1 VCVCVCV
8 YTHLRLYLRLIIAI
22 MATYPLQLFVVT
34 DICEEAMFK
43 PGRLSTRFKLL
54 KQVVFRCGL
63 VLLAAGVAVA
73 IPNFGLLIGLI
84 GALGSSA
91 LQFIFPA
98 MFHLRIFRDDFWVWK
113 LLSVFYVAFGVVGGV
128 LGTVQTVQ
136 QIVETYD

>member
-1 VCVCVCV
+1 
-8 YTHLRLYLRLIIAI
+8 

-43 PGRLSTRFKLL
+43 PGRLSARFKLL
-54 KQVVFRCGL
+54 KQMIFRCCL
-63 VLLAAGVAVA
+63 VFLAAGVAVA

-98 MFHLRIFRDDFWVWK
+98 LFHLVAFKHDPWWYRSLSLFYIF
-113 LLSVFYVAFGVVGGV
+113 FGVVGGV

-136 QIVETYD
+136 QIIDKYD